1 MRGKARRMDEK
12 KAPEVIKKEL
22 LADAVEVVEVS
33 EEEDGVRI
41 NKK

>member
-12 KAPEVIKKEL
+12 KTPEMIKKEL
-22 LADAVEVVEVS
+22 LASVVEVS